1 MLSTVE
7 TAFPPPPAPVAAQ
20 SPDRAEAPGLLLV
33 GLSGGPDSLALSAAA
48 AHWARRGRLRVG
60 AAVIDHSMQEGSAL
74 VAERAAEQARE
85 LGLDPVE
92 IRAVEVRERGEGP
105 EAAARAARY
114 TALHEIAAAH
124 GARAILLGHT
134 LDDQAESVLLG
145 LARGS
150 GTRSLSGMPRVRDD
164 GPVPVLRPLLEL
176 RRRQTEAICAAEQL
190 EPWHDPANADETM
203 LRARVRAAV
212 LPELERQLGPGVA
225 EALARTAAILG
236 PDAELLERLSAQL
249 LERAIVVPDSD
260 AEGVPQAGQAEQA
273 PSGAGGGAVVVL
285 SLDVLRCEPQPLV
298 RRVLTQA
305 CMRAGGERPTHE
317 RLTAL
322 HELASGYGEA
332 GPVQM
337 AGRVAAYRR
346 RPSCGGG
353 RAGTLELVL
362 QPR

>member
-7 TAFPPPPAPVAAQ
+7 TAFPPAPAPVAAQ

-60 AAVIDHSMQEGSAL
+60 AAVIDHGMQEGSAL

-260 AEGVPQAGQAEQA
+260 AEGVPQAGH
-273 PSGAGGGAVVVL
+273 
-285 SLDVLRCEPQPLV
+285 EPQPLV
-298 RRVLTQA
+298 RRALAQA

-322 HELASGYGEA
+322 HELASGHGEA